1 MKPTLKQLREEVR
14 KVKKMFISHTHKMSR
29 EECEIFLTAFKGVYK
44 PIVEVVER
52 RPESVGKKKSR
63 GTEEYDF

>member
-1 MKPTLKQLREEVR
+1 MEPTLKQLREEVR

-29 EECEIFLTAFKGVYK
+29 EECEIFLTAFKEVYK
-44 PIVEVVER
+44 PIVEVTER
-52 RPESVGKKKSR
+52 RPVVKKKSG